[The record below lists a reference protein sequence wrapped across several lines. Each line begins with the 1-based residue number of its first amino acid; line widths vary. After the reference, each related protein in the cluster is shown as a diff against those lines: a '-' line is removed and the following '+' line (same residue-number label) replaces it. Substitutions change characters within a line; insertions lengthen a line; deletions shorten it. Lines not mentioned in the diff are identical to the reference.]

1 MKNVL
6 LSWRG
11 FAMDEKKFEIK
22 YRVARNTEKEI
33 EKIQKGFSI
42 IHKNKLTIFIYRI
55 WISNKKFGKCSS
67 REIIGSQERRGGS

>member
-1 MKNVL
+1 MTFTSERHYRRRMMKNVL

-42 IHKNKLTIFIYRI
+42 ICKNKLTIFIYRI
-55 WISNKKFGKCSS
+55 
-67 REIIGSQERRGGS
+67 